1 MALCVG
7 KYWFGNTVLFMN
19 KLVAK
24 PQFFGCILLIIS
36 MVMFAAPA
44 FSQQAS
50 SDLER
55 AYKKYQAEEYEQVI
69 ALIEPKIRHGY
80 PPEGAFRLI
89 SSAYLLTG
97 QPDNAYRAASA
108 GAGHYPR
115 SAELQVM
122 MVDAL
127 RHEDP
132 DRALEKLDDLITAF
146 EEGELHSEGIGPDD
160 FRQYK
165 SRIHIMGGRAA
176 LDLLDFESA
185 AAHFESAVSLDPND
199 ISNYHHLLYS
209 YLRAGEYD
217 KVLEEYDALPS
228 ELQSDRTMVS
238 LRSQALLELEEVG
251 ELSEIYR
258 ELYEENP
265 DDLEQALVYG
275 QLLMADNQILKAN
288 EIFNNLLE
296 KYPEERRVYEVLIQ
310 VNQQQM
316 NYQGLAVLYEEMI
329 RNFPDDDE
337 LPLKLAEVRQIQGEY
352 DKAIAVYDSLIQ
364 NRGKEYRFFRKQ
376 AAIYYRQGD
385 VEKAY
390 SKLWDAAGIINLEED
405 TGDWAEDPDPETAG
419 VPEEIAFLD
428 NGTEWLFDMGKL
440 SFDMGEY
447 PDAAD
452 YFTSYT
458 RQAPE
463 DSLGW
468 KMLGRTYDYLDDRE
482 SAYEAYQ
489 TAISGGAFWPEAYT
503 RIAGREDPV
512 NEDTLYFALQHA
524 VGEIEERK
532 QLLGLQAQFAMRG
545 KMQHDGGHLFYPA
558 EDQLR
563 DIMNSLD
570 VLNDFIMKSLPA
582 ARIRNIYDR
591 LMQEYPDNS
600 GAYELAASYF
610 ESAGNEEQALLLYR
624 SAADIN
630 PEDHRYH
637 MSIASIKEEQ
647 GKYDR
652 AVIWY
657 ERALGAGAAP
667 GVYRSLIRVHRENG
681 TLDQLVD
688 RWLIRYQSTSVDP
701 EFREYLIDALHR
713 AGRRA
718 EAREIAQD
726 G

>member
-1 MALCVG
+1 M
-7 KYWFGNTVLFMN
+7 K
-19 KLVAK
+19 KLATK
-24 PQFFGCILLIIS
+24 PEFFGCILLIIS
-36 MVMFAAPA
+36 IVIFASTAL
-44 FSQQAS
+44 SQQAS
-50 SDLER
+50 SELER
-55 AYKKYQAEEYEQVI
+55 AYEKYQAEEYEQVI

-80 PPEGAFRLI
+80 PPEGAYRLI
-89 SSAYLLTG
+89 SSSYLLTG
-97 QPDNAYRAASA
+97 QSEKAYRAAAEGS
-108 GAGHYPR
+108 GHYPR

-127 RHEDP
+127 RHDDP
-132 DRALEKLDDLITAF
+132 DRALEKLDDIITAF

-176 LDLLDFESA
+176 LDMSDFESA
-185 AAHFESAVSLDPND
+185 AAHFESAVTLDPDD

-228 ELQSDRTMVS
+228 ELQSDRTMVT

-288 EIFNNLLE
+288 ELFNNLLE
-296 KYPEERRVYEVLIQ
+296 KYPEERRIYDVLIE

-329 RNFPDDDE
+329 QNFPDDDE
-337 LPLKLAEVRQIQGEY
+337 LPLKLAEVRQIRGEY
-352 DKAIAVYDSLIQ
+352 DKAVAVYDSLIQ
-364 NRGKEYRFFRKQ
+364 NRGREYRFFRKQ
-376 AAIYYRQGD
+376 AAIHYRQGD
-385 VEKAY
+385 AEKAY
-390 SKLWDAAGIINLEED
+390 RKLGEAAGTIVVEED
-405 TGDWAEDPDPETAG
+405 TGDWAEDPDAETAG
-419 VPEEIAFLD
+419 DPEEVTFRSDGI
-428 NGTEWLFDMGKL
+428 EWLFDMGKL

-447 PDAAD
+447 PDAAE

-458 RQAPE
+458 RQAPQ

-468 KMLGRTYDYLDDRE
+468 KMLGRAYEYLNDPE

-489 TAISGGAFWPEAYT
+489 AAISGGAFWPEAYT
-503 RIAGREDPV
+503 MLAGREYPL
-512 NEDTLYFALQHA
+512 NEDTLYYALEHA

-545 KMQHDGGHLFYPA
+545 KMQGDGGHLFYPA

-570 VLNDFIMKSLPA
+570 VLNDFIIESLPA
-582 ARIRNIYDR
+582 ARIRNMYDR

-610 ESAGNEEQALLLYR
+610 DSAGDEEQALLLYR

-647 GKYDR
+647 GKYDQ

-657 ERALGAGAAP
+657 ERALGAGAAS

-681 TLDQLVD
+681 TLDQLAD